1 MNNKAKMDYN
11 NAYNKENYTG
21 ISFRLKSTSD
31 AEVLAMLK
39 AQDNLKA
46 YICKLVM
53 ADIRQKE
60 RKKGRVMNRG
70 DRRIHDNIKLY
81 PYEIIEELPNG
92 DRYSVG
98 FCDDMQ
104 NAMLMI
110 AEYAARREVTGPLHI
125 LQRSYDPDMRCIMAV
140 EVPYAE

>member
-1 MNNKAKMDYN
+1 MNNEKKMAYN
-11 NAYNKENYTG
+11 NAYNKTNYTG
-21 ISFRLKSTSD
+21 VSFRLNNTSD

-46 YICKLVM
+46 YLCRLVM

-92 DRYSVG
+92 DRFSVG
-98 FCDDMQ
+98 FCDDMN
-104 NAMLMI
+104 NAVLMI
-110 AEYAARREVTGPLHI
+110 AEYAARVPVTGPLHI

>member
-1 MNNKAKMDYN
+1 MSNEKKMIYN
-11 NAYNKENYTG
+11 NAYNKANYTG
-21 ISFRLKSTSD
+21 ISFRLNSTSD
-31 AEVLAMLK
+31 ADVLAMLK

-98 FCDDMQ
+98 FCDDMN
-104 NAMLMI
+104 NALLMV
-110 AEYAARREVTGPLHI
+110 AEYAARRDVTGPLHI
-125 LQRSYDPDMRCIMAV
+125 LQRSYDHDLKCIMAV

>member
-1 MNNKAKMDYN
+1 MNNEKKMAYN
-11 NAYNKENYTG
+11 NAYNKTNYTG
-21 ISFRLKSTSD
+21 VSFRLNNTSD

-46 YICKLVM
+46 YICTLVM

-60 RKKGRVMNRG
+60 RRKGRVMNRG

-92 DRYSVG
+92 DRFSVG
-98 FCDDMQ
+98 FCDDMN
-104 NAMLMI
+104 NAVLMI
-110 AEYAARREVTGPLHI
+110 AEYAARVPVTGPLHI

>member
-1 MNNKAKMDYN
+1 MSNEKKMIYN
-11 NAYNKENYTG
+11 NAYNKANYTG
-21 ISFRLKSTSD
+21 ISFRLNSTSD

-70 DRRIHDNIKLY
+70 DRRIHDNIKTY

-98 FCDDMQ
+98 FCDDMN
-104 NAMLMI
+104 NAVLMI

-125 LQRSYDPDMRCIMAV
+125 LQRSYDPDLHSIMAV

>member
-1 MNNKAKMDYN
+1 MNNEKKMAYN
-11 NAYNKENYTG
+11 NAYNKTNYTG
-21 ISFRLKSTSD
+21 VSFRLNNTSD

-39 AQDNLKA
+39 AQANLKA

-92 DRYSVG
+92 DRFSVG
-98 FCDDMQ
+98 FCDDMN
-104 NAMLMI
+104 NAVLMI
-110 AEYAARREVTGPLHI
+110 AEYAARVPVTGPLHI

>member
-1 MNNKAKMDYN
+1 MSNEKKQAYN
-11 NAYNKENYTG
+11 NAYNKTNYTG
-21 ISFRLKSTSD
+21 VSFRLNNTSD

-39 AQDNLKA
+39 SQDNLKA

-53 ADIRQKE
+53 SDIRQKE

-125 LQRSYDPDMRCIMAV
+125 LQRSYDPDLHCIMAV